1 MVNRPALYASP
12 GPAHSPAFMKR
23 LLPFLLAAGPPA
35 LVLLLALAMVV
46 VGAPAGMTATT
57 MATMADMADCTD
69 DTDTTAAAA
78 TGATVTPNDVAVS
91 LARAFAKAGYS
102 RASTAGVLGVIQFES
117 GMNPAQEQI
126 GEPDPMLRGYGLNQW
141 TPRSKIRDWM
151 DANHVSG
158 EDSDADVQIRMLV
171 ATAQT
176 DFNNHFLAA
185 VRAEGH
191 EPTDNDLR
199 TWWLKA
205 DNPEDAAVAWMA
217 GYGRPYWADRH
228 EKEREQYAR
237 SYYDS
242 KELADIDFPSESNP
256 DGKKDAAFPSDT
268 SDTDAS
274 CDADADDS
282 SDGDAKYGDVG
293 GAPTNTHDFGWMCA
307 TKLKICHAGDMGAP
321 PLDWQA
327 VGDYQC
333 YWYWLARSWLVH
345 DGDVINPHTANGGQ
359 LSDWAAGTKGWTRS
373 DEPRPG
379 AGVCFWGGGNNH
391 VAFVEKV
398 DKDPSGWKIMIS
410 EGNFND
416 GGAGLWT
423 SYNARW
429 LTKGEYAAASGNGF
443 FWKDSWKL

>member
-78 TGATVTPNDVAVS
+78 TGTTVTPNDVAVS

-205 DNPEDAAVAWMA
+205 DNP
-217 GYGRPYWADRH
+217 
-228 EKEREQYAR
+228 
-237 SYYDS
+237 
-242 KELADIDFPSESNP
+242 
-256 DGKKDAAFPSDT
+256 
-268 SDTDAS
+268 
-274 CDADADDS
+274 ADADDS